1 MRGSS
6 LNSCRIRKR
15 FSEIWSV
22 NNLMPMR
29 PARNCAQPG
38 CPELVSQGTRCPR
51 HQLPRAAREVPRPT
65 ATQRG
70 YGSQWSRLRAQYL
83 AAHPYCADPFN
94 HHPHTLVGGQVVD
107 HIRPRALGGADANSN
122 LQTLCQACH
131 NYKTAHDGSRN
142 QRGRKCFQPGGATGG
157 AVTRTRPRN
166 SQKPKNGQSN
176 TRSKNFSRR
185 KRRPR
190 VSRGRLWLRCQA
202 R

>member
-94 HHPHTLVGGQVVD
+94 RHPHTLVGGQVVD

-142 QRGRKCFQPGGATGG
+142 QGGSKMFSTGG
-157 AVTRTRPRN
+157 RDRRGSHARTSAKFPKALN
-166 SQKPKNGQSN
+166 SQSGK
-176 TRSKNFSRR
+176 
-185 KRRPR
+185 
-190 VSRGRLWLRCQA
+190 
-202 R
+202 